1 MQAVAALQRRCQV
14 TGLMVDRSAERQ
26 IMAFAVTAVIYL
38 AIGGLLALLIALTRW
53 QAVHLLPYESFY
65 AFLSTHGMVMLIFWI
80 IFFEIA
86 GLIFGSTV
94 LLSAR
99 MVVPPLGWVAYG
111 MMLVGSVVATVLML
125 TGQAVVMF
133 TSYPP
138 LKAPPLY
145 YAAVLVF
152 AVGAIL
158 GVVHFVMN
166 LIGARLR
173 GDVGS
178 LPLFTF
184 ALLGAATIALWS
196 LLSGAAALLPVFLWS
211 VGLLPSVD
219 PGIYRLLYWGLG
231 HGAQQINLAAMVAVW
246 YGLASMTTG
255 AKVLNEGFSRIA
267 IVLYVL
273 FINMGAMHHLL
284 VDPGLGTWVR
294 NVNASYFMYG
304 AVIGSLIHAF
314 SIPASVELA
323 MREKGFRQGLFTW
336 LRRAPWG
343 EPGFSALAT
352 SLFLFGVMGGISGV
366 IIGTPSINMISHNT
380 LLVPAHF
387 HLTVVA
393 GTTAAFMGISYY
405 LVPLIFQ
412 RQLVLR
418 SLARLQPYVY
428 AVGMAILGLGL
439 GLAGHWG
446 VPRRYWD
453 ISFANVPALRTEIF
467 QQPEIAVFLAGVGI
481 GGIISVIGGAMFV
494 VVIVGTV
501 LLGQRTATPAVGKIA
516 PEAFVA
522 VPLAAGGGDV
532 ETGASEHVH
541 QGFEVPGTLVL
552 AIAYLALFVLLYAI
566 SWYELSTVPWGI
578 R

>member
-1 MQAVAALQRRCQV
+1 VA
-14 TGLMVDRSAERQ
+14 
-26 IMAFAVTAVIYL
+26 YL
-38 AIGGLLALLIALTRW
+38 AIGGMLALLIALTRW
-53 QAVHLLPYESFY
+53 PVVHLLPYESFY
-65 AFLSTHGMVMLIFWI
+65 AFVSTHGMVMLIFWI
-80 IFFEIA
+80 IFFEVA

-99 MVVPPLGWVAYG
+99 MVVPQLGWLAYG
-111 MMLVGSVVATVLML
+111 MMLAGSVVATYLMI

-145 YAAVLVF
+145 YASVLVF

-158 GVVHFVMN
+158 AVVHFIMN
-166 LIGARLR
+166 LVGARLR

-178 LPLFTF
+178 LLLFTF
-184 ALLGAATIALWS
+184 ALVGAAIIALWS
-196 LLSGAAALLPVFLWS
+196 LLSGAAALLPVFLWM
-211 VGLLPSVD
+211 VGLVPSVD

-246 YGLASMTTG
+246 YGLASLTTG
-255 AKVLNEGFSRIA
+255 AKVVNEGFSRIA

-273 FINMGAMHHLL
+273 FINMGAMHHLQ
-284 VDPGLGTWVR
+284 VDPGISTWVK
-294 NVNASYFMYG
+294 NVNVSYFMYG
-304 AVIGSLIHAF
+304 AVIASLIHAF

-343 EPGFSALAT
+343 EPGFAALVT

-366 IIGTPSINMISHNT
+366 IIGTPAINIISHNT

-387 HLTVVA
+387 HMTVVA

-412 RQLVLR
+412 RELVLR
-418 SLARLQPYVY
+418 GWAKLQPYVY
-428 AVGMAILGLGL
+428 ALGMTIFGLGM

-446 VPRRYWD
+446 VPRRHWD
-453 ISFANVPALRTEIF
+453 ITFSNVPALATDVFEKS
-467 QQPEIAVFLAGVGI
+467 EVAVFLAGLGI
-481 GGIISVIGGAMFV
+481 GAIIAVIGGAMFV
-494 VVIVGTV
+494 TVIVGTV
-501 LLGQRTATPAVGKIA
+501 LFGRRTATPALGKIA
-516 PEAFVA
+516 PDAFLP
-522 VPLAAGGGDV
+522 VPVAAGGSDGEAAEPV
-532 ETGASEHVH
+532 ATHE
-541 QGFEVPGTLVL
+541 GFEVPGTLVL
-552 AIAYLALFVLLYAI
+552 ALAFLALFMLLYAI
-566 SWYELSTVPWGI
+566 SWYELSSIPWGI

>member
-1 MQAVAALQRRCQV
+1 
-14 TGLMVDRSAERQ
+14 
-26 IMAFAVTAVIYL
+26 
-38 AIGGLLALLIALTRW
+38 
-53 QAVHLLPYESFY
+53 
-65 AFLSTHGMVMLIFWI
+65 
-80 IFFEIA
+80 
-86 GLIFGSTV
+86 
-94 LLSAR
+94 
-99 MVVPPLGWVAYG
+99 
-111 MMLVGSVVATVLML
+111 
-125 TGQAVVMF
+125 VMF
-133 TSYPP
+133 TSYVP

-211 VGLLPSVD
+211 AGLLPSVD
-219 PGIYRLLYWGLG
+219 PGVYRLLYWGLG
-231 HGAQQINLAAMVAVW
+231 HGAQQINLAAMIGVW
-246 YGLASMTTG
+246 YGLASLTTG

-323 MREKGFRQGLFTW
+323 MRGKGFSQGLFTW

-366 IIGTPSINMISHNT
+366 IIGTPPINIVSHNT

-418 SLARLQPYVY
+418 SWAKLQPYVY
-428 AVGMAILGLGL
+428 ALGMAILGLGL

-453 ISFANVPALRTEIF
+453 ITFATVPALRTEIY

-481 GGIISVIGGAMFV
+481 GGIVSVIGGAMFV
-494 VVIVGTV
+494 VVIVGTI
-501 LLGQRTATPAVGKIA
+501 LLGQRTATPVVGKIA
-516 PEAFVA
+516 PDAFVA

-532 ETGASEHVH
+532 DTGAREHAH
-541 QGFEVPGTLVL
+541 EKFEVPGTLVL

-566 SWYELSTVPWGI
+566 SWYELSSVPWEI

>member
-1 MQAVAALQRRCQV
+1 MQAVAAVQRRCQV
-14 TGLMVDRSAERQ
+14 TGLLVDRSAERQ
-26 IMAFAVTAVIYL
+26 IMAFAVTAVVYL
-38 AIGGLLALLIALTRW
+38 AIGGILALLITLTRW

-65 AFLSTHGMVMLIFWI
+65 AFVSTHGMVMLIFWI

-99 MVVPPLGWVAYG
+99 MVVPVLGWIAYG
-111 MMLVGSVVATVLML
+111 LMLAGSVVATYLMI

-145 YAAVLVF
+145 YASVLVF

-158 GVVHFVMN
+158 GIVHFVMN
-166 LIGARLR
+166 LVGARLR

-184 ALLGAATIALWS
+184 ALLGAAIIALWS
-196 LLSGAAALLPVFLWS
+196 LLSGAAALLPVLLWS
-211 VGLLPSVD
+211 LGAIPSVD
-219 PGIYRLLYWGLG
+219 PGVYRLLYWGLG

-246 YGLASMTTG
+246 YGLASLTTG

-294 NVNASYFMYG
+294 NMNASYFMYG

-323 MREKGFRQGLFTW
+323 MREKGFRRGLFTW

-343 EPGFSALAT
+343 EPGFAALVT
-352 SLFLFGVMGGISGV
+352 SLFLFGVMGGVSGV
-366 IIGTPSINMISHNT
+366 IIGTPFINVISHNT

-387 HLTVVA
+387 HMTVVA

-412 RQLVLR
+412 RELVLR
-418 SLARLQPYVY
+418 GWAKLQPYVY
-428 AVGMAILGLGL
+428 ALGMTIFGLGM

-446 VPRRYWD
+446 VPRRHWD
-453 ISFANVPALRTEIF
+453 ITFSTVQALRTDIF
-467 QQPEIAVFLAGVGI
+467 EQPEIAVFLAGLGI
-481 GGIISVIGGAMFV
+481 GAIIAVIAGAMFV
-494 VVIVGTV
+494 AVIVGTV
-501 LLGQRTATPAVGKIA
+501 LLGRRTATPAVGKIA
-516 PEAFVA
+516 PDAFIP
-522 VPLAAGGGDV
+522 VPMAAGGGD
-532 ETGASEHVH
+532 SEVSAAEPSHE
-541 QGFEVPGTLVL
+541 GFEVPGALVL
-552 AIAYLALFVLLYAI
+552 ALAFLALFALLYAI
-566 SWYELSTVPWGI
+566 SWYELSSVPWGI
-578 R
+578 H